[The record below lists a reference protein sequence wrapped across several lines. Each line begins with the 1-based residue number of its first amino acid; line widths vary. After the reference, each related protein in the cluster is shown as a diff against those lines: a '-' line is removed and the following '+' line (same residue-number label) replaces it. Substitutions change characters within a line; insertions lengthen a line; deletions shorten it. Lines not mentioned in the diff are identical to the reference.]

1 MGSEEMTDRIEY
13 KGYIISETPSEMMMM
28 PYHNNRYTFMS
39 LSGDS
44 VSRGFSI
51 NSCKSQIDEILDQDK
66 FHATGKVA
74 VKALSDLPIP
84 RRQTEGAGGYDL
96 QSDINVAI
104 EPMQRILVPTGY
116 AFEIPIGKVGL
127 IKDRS
132 SMAYKQG
139 VIARLV
145 KIDGVDMTIAGV
157 IDADYRGEV
166 MILLINLGEL
176 TCHISKGDRIAQ
188 MVIVD
193 HYSDELVLADELNDF
208 DREGG
213 FGSTGK

>member
-1 MGSEEMTDRIEY
+1 M
-13 KGYIISETPSEMMMM
+13 
-28 PYHNNRYTFMS
+28 
-39 LSGDS
+39 
-44 VSRGFSI
+44 
-51 NSCKSQIDEILDQDK
+51 
-66 FHATGKVA
+66 A

-176 TCHISKGDRIAQ
+176 TCHISKGDRIAKWLSWITIA
-188 MVIVD
+188 M
-193 HYSDELVLADELNDF
+193 SLC
-208 DREGG
+208 
-213 FGSTGK
+213 